1 MRGALQNGIPMVRS
15 VILLSGGLDS
25 AVNFKLTVDRGEAVA
40 ALTIGYGQRAA
51 AREQHAAAAMCNR
64 FGVPHVCVEL
74 PWLGALAETA
84 LTRAD
89 RELPAPHAETL
100 DDPDHADDST
110 AVWIP
115 NRNGV
120 FINVA
125 ASYAE
130 AAGAGAVVVGFNAE
144 EAGRFPDNTAAFA
157 GAATAALAFS
167 TRNAV
172 RVVCHTM
179 ELRKDAIL
187 KLGREIE
194 APFDLLW
201 SCYDGGERH
210 CGRCESC
217 VRLRRAARRAGME
230 EWLTGQGVLPPAG
243 E

>member
-1 MRGALQNGIPMVRS
+1 MRGAHPNDIAMARS
-15 VILLSGGLDS
+15 VVLLSGGLDS
-25 AVNFKLTVDRGEAVA
+25 TVNFKLAVDRGEVVA
-40 ALTIGYGQRAA
+40 ALTVNYGQRAA
-51 AREQHAAAAMCNR
+51 ACEQRAAAGMCDR
-64 FGVPHVCVEL
+64 FGVRHVCVEL

-89 RELPAPHAETL
+89 RELPAPRPEEL
-100 DDPDHADDST
+100 DDPDHADDSA

-120 FINVA
+120 LINVA

-130 AAGAGAVVVGFNAE
+130 AAGAEAVVVGFNAE
-144 EAGRFPDNTAAFA
+144 EAGRFRDNTAAYA
-157 GAATAALAFS
+157 GAATAALALS

-194 APFDLLW
+194 APLDLLW

-210 CGRCESC
+210 CGCCESC
-217 VRLRRAARRAGME
+217 VRLRRAAREAGME

>member
-1 MRGALQNGIPMVRS
+1 MRGAHPNGIPMVRS
-15 VILLSGGLDS
+15 VVLLSGGLDS
-25 AVNFKLTVDRGEAVA
+25 TVNFKLAVDRGEVVA
-40 ALTIGYGQRAA
+40 ALTVNYSQRAA
-51 AREQHAAAAMCNR
+51 AREQRAAADMCDR
-64 FGVPHVCVEL
+64 LGVPHVCVEL

-89 RELPAPHAETL
+89 RELPAPHPEEL
-100 DDPDHADDST
+100 DGPDHADDL
-110 AVWIP
+110 AAIWIP

-120 FINVA
+120 LVNVA

-130 AAGAGAVVVGFNAE
+130 AAGAGEVVVGFNVE
-144 EAGRFPDNTAAFA
+144 EAGRFPDNTAAYA
-157 GAATAALAFS
+157 SAATAALVFS

-172 RVVCHTM
+172 RVICHTM
-179 ELRKDAIL
+179 GLRKDAIL

-194 APFDLLW
+194 APLDLLW

-230 EWLTGQGVLPPAG
+230 EWLAGQGVLPPAG